1 MWAKTNP
8 KIISDNLPMSLPICK
23 LKKDLVKQVLW
34 DVNGYRHF
42 EFINS
47 DMKTDVQSTKFNHC
61 QYRYQWYWFSN
72 VKLMLKPIYIILEW
86 WQQHGSINQSIMNL
100 THKKDYTDE
109 NVKHWKSEKHAK
121 NPPNLILK

>member
-8 KIISDNLPMSLPICK
+8 KIISDNLPVSLPICK

-47 DMKTDVQSTKFNHC
+47 DMKTDVQSLTIVNTDI
-61 QYRYQWYWFSN
+61 N
-72 VKLMLKPIYIILEW
+72 GI
-86 WQQHGSINQSIMNL
+86 GSQM
-100 THKKDYTDE
+100 
-109 NVKHWKSEKHAK
+109 
-121 NPPNLILK
+121 